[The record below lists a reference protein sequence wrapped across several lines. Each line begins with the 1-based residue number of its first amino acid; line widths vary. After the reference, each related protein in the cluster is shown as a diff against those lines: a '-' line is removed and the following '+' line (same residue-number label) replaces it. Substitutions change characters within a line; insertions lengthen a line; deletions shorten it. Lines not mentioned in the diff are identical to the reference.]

1 MNRNVTPLATR
12 WWCGVALAGYA
23 AMLVPLAFHFSD
35 QINPDGVAYL
45 RIAGYYLAGD
55 VGKAVSGYWS
65 PLYSWLLVPW
75 LAVGVRGLLATKL
88 LAISLAVAWVIG
100 MALLAAGTPREP

>member
-1 MNRNVTPLATR
+1 
-12 WWCGVALAGYA
+12 VALAGYA